1 MIRINLLP
9 VREARRR
16 ADIQQQLML
25 LGLVMGVSIVVC
37 VLVQVAMMASVS
49 RAQSRVAQLDSQI
62 AEFKTQLA
70 QVEEFKRKAA
80 EIESKLD
87 VIRQLDLSRT
97 GPVRLLDELASRTP
111 EKLWVTKLETD
122 GSRIQL
128 KGLSIDT
135 ELIADF
141 LNRLNDSP
149 YIKDVELQG
158 TELSEVDGLKLNSFQ
173 LTAVLTNP
181 EAEAA
186 PKPVAAPAAAPAAAA
201 KRG

>member
-16 ADIQQQLML
+16 ADLQQQLML

-37 VLVQVAMMASVS
+37 ILVQVAMMASVS

-70 QVEEFKRKAA
+70 QVEEFKQKAA

-141 LNRLNDSP
+141 LNKLNDSP

-186 PKPVAAPAAAPAAAA
+186 PKPVAAPATAPAAAA